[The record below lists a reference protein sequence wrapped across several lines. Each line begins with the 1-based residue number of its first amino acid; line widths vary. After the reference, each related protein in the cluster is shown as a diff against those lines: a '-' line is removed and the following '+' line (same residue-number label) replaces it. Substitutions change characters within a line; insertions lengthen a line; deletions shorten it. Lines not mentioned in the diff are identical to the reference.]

1 MKIPNISLNEYGY
14 EGTIE
19 LQAWDE
25 FLSDLNGVYD
35 LDISCNMNEG
45 DQIITQEQIAAY
57 NYVIENQN
65 NIRDSIITE
74 LMKVYPEMQS
84 EYDYDEEEAEELMP
98 DISDRED
105 LKKLIGLYRIHI
117 LNVSKNGIAYTG
129 YEFDCTWEEEHGLGV
144 MMYQDKIVEIGGVD
158 ASFLEWIA
166 EADVEKSK

>member
-1 MKIPNISLNEYGY
+1 MKIPNISLNKYGY

-35 LDISCNMNEG
+35 LDISCNMGED

-65 NIRDSIITE
+65 NIRDSIITG
-74 LMKVYPEMQS
+74 LMKAYPEMQS
-84 EYDYDEEEAEELMP
+84 EYDFDEDEAEELMP
-98 DISDRED
+98 DIRDRED
-105 LKKLIGLYRIHI
+105 FKKLIGLYRVHI
-117 LNVSKNGIAYTG
+117 LNVFKNGIAYTG
-129 YEFDCTWEEEHGLGV
+129 YEFDCSWEEEHGLGV

-158 ASFLEWIA
+158 ASFLAWIA
-166 EADVEKSK
+166 EADAGK